1 MSKEILII
9 LEHDAYFENHDNPIL
24 KFYKY
29 DKNNFAMVR
38 FNGVD
43 EKVVE
48 EYNSSQK
55 LVNRVINLNFDE
67 FRVVELPYEYA
78 QFWKKLFKE
87 NGIEYPKPSKSFEFQ
102 NNPEKLSYQ
111 NYFGDLDEFKEII

>member
-9 LEHDAYFENHDNPIL
+9 LEHDAYFENHNYPIL
-24 KFYKY
+24 RFYKY

-48 EYNSSQK
+48 EYDSSQE
-55 LVNRVINLNFDE
+55 LVNRVINLKGT
-67 FRVVELPYEYA
+67 L
-78 QFWKKLFKE
+78 
-87 NGIEYPKPSKSFEFQ
+87 
-102 NNPEKLSYQ
+102 
-111 NYFGDLDEFKEII
+111 